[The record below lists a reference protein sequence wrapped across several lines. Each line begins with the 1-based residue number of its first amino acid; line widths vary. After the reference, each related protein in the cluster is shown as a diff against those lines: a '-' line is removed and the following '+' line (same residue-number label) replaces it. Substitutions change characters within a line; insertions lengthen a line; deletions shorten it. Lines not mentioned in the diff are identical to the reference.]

1 MWAKQTSKIKQI
13 VNVKSLLVFADMTK
27 RILYFPNSICLSKK
41 KETFSNRD
49 KLKAEHITNTV
60 KYCLWG
66 CVQGPPD
73 GPDNLNHIASP
84 MWCTESFT

>member
-1 MWAKQTSKIKQI
+1 MLRA
-13 VNVKSLLVFADMTK
+13 
-27 RILYFPNSICLSKK
+27 CLSLQIWLKEFYTFQIQYVCQKK